1 MCDLTTA
8 ILQNDE
14 WDPTTLFER
23 NQHLVPPAR
32 RLDDGIPFG
41 EGQELIVNID
51 VNVRGTNHI
60 YIDYLVLLLVEIEG
74 LGNLFWCHRA
84 LLLILTRVHDH

>member
-1 MCDLTTA
+1 
-8 ILQNDE
+8 
-14 WDPTTLFER
+14 
-23 NQHLVPPAR
+23 
-32 RLDDGIPFG
+32 LDDGIPFG

-74 LGNLFWCHRA
+74 LGNLF
-84 LLLILTRVHDH
+84 